1 MFCRT
6 SVDLF
11 SMNIPVKTET
21 ISCRKADSHSCFK
34 TDSFSSRFFH
44 VYNPPADVYFGR
56 GDEILIKRAE
66 TKRITELKRR
76 QNYYE
81 QRLVLI

>member
-1 MFCRT
+1 MKNIIKLDNYYSTEELEREVSAF
-6 SVDLF
+6 VDY
-11 SMNIPVKTET
+11 
-21 ISCRKADSHSCFK
+21 
-34 TDSFSSRFFH
+34 
-44 VYNPPADVYFGR
+44 YNNQRYHEALNNLTPADVYFGR

-81 QRLVLI
+81 QKLVLI

>member
-1 MFCRT
+1 MK
-6 SVDLF
+6 
-11 SMNIPVKTET
+11 NIIKLDNYYSTEELEREVSA
-21 ISCRKADSHSCFK
+21 I
-34 TDSFSSRFFH
+34 
-44 VYNPPADVYFGR
+44 VNYYNNQRYHEALNNLTPADVYFGR